1 MSGRTRRLGVRSR
14 LLLVVGGALA
24 LALVAG
30 LVGFSFL
37 LSRRLASDATALAR
51 AHAEVEEAAL
61 TVSSRGGLNAPEA
74 PPSGRV
80 AGQTWIFAGSRVLE
94 RPRANQD
101 LQTTAESLAG
111 GPARSYRAHDTRFY
125 ALPVLRDGRRYGTV
139 VAAIPLDAYDET
151 ERTGLVASLVFSFA
165 LLAVGLVIT
174 RWILGKA
181 LLPVSR
187 MTEDASK
194 WSDTDIDRRF
204 DLGEPYDELTRLAA
218 TLDALLDRLA
228 SSLRHEQRLTAEL
241 SHELRTPLARI
252 AAEAE
257 LALNRPREAADYQAS
272 LEAIRR
278 NADQMTRTIDA
289 LIAAARQ
296 DARLER
302 TTSDAR
308 QAVELAVGAAREAA
322 DARGID
328 VRVSLPD
335 NPLMVAVESDLLER
349 IVQPVLDN
357 AVRYGQ
363 AAVAVELGRNGAS
376 AVIAVDDDGPGV
388 NPDEC
393 DAIFEAGAR
402 GDAGRGKP
410 GAGLGLALARRLA
423 RSAGGDVI
431 VSEANGGGSFAV
443 RVPLA

>member
-1 MSGRTRRLGVRSR
+1 MRRGTRRLGVRSR
-14 LLLVVGGALA
+14 LLLAVGGALA
-24 LALVAG
+24 VALVAG
-30 LVGFSFL
+30 LIGFSLL

-51 AHAEVEEAAL
+51 AHAQVEEAAL
-61 TVSSRGGLNAPEA
+61 IFRNGRLTAPQA
-74 PPSGRV
+74 PPEGRV
-80 AGQTWIFAGSRVLE
+80 GGQTWIFAGPRVLE
-94 RPRANQD
+94 RPRANKRVQ
-101 LQTTAESLAG
+101 QTAESLAG
-111 GPARSYRAHDTRFY
+111 GPARSFTEHDTRFY
-125 ALPVLRDGRRYGTV
+125 ALPVFRDGRRYGTV

-151 ERTGLVASLVFSFA
+151 ERTGFVSSLVFAFA

-194 WSDTDIDRRF
+194 WSDSDIDRRF
-204 DLGEPYDELTRLAA
+204 DFGEPYDELTRLGA

-257 LALNRPREAADYQAS
+257 LALNRPREPEDYRAS
-272 LEAIRR
+272 IEAIRR

-308 QAVELAVGAAREAA
+308 DAVELAVVAAREAA
-322 DARGID
+322 EARGVE
-328 VRVSLPD
+328 VRVTVPD
-335 NPLMVAVESDLLER
+335 APLMVAVESDLLER

-363 AAVAVELGRNGAS
+363 TVVGVDLGRNGAS
-376 AVIAVDDDGPGV
+376 AVIAVADDGPGV
-388 NPDEC
+388 
-393 DAIFEAGAR
+393 DAEERERIFEPGAR
-402 GDAGRGKP
+402 GEAGRSTQ

-423 RSAGGDVI
+423 RSAGGDVT
-431 VSEANGGGSFAV
+431 VSEDHGGGAFAV
-443 RVPLA
+443 KVPLA

>member
-1 MSGRTRRLGVRSR
+1 MSGTTRRLGVRSR
-14 LLLVVGGALA
+14 LLLAVGVALA
-24 LALVAG
+24 VALVAG
-30 LVGFSFL
+30 LIGFSL
-37 LSRRLASDATALAR
+37 LLNRRLASDATALAR
-51 AHAEVEEAAL
+51 AHAQVEEAAL
-61 TVSSRGGLNAPEA
+61 VVQDGTLLAPKLPA
-74 PPSGRV
+74 KGRL
-80 AGQTWIFAGSRVLE
+80 AGQTWIFAGTSVLE
-94 RPRANQD
+94 RPRANED
-101 LQTTAESLAG
+101 LQQTAESLAG
-111 GPARSYRAHDTRFY
+111 GPARSFTEHDTRFY
-125 ALPVLRDGRRYGTV
+125 ALPVYRGGHRYGTV
-139 VAAIPLDAYDET
+139 VAGVPLDAYDET
-151 ERTGLVASLVFSFA
+151 ERTAFVSSLIFAFA
-165 LLAVGLVIT
+165 LLAVGLVAT

-204 DLGEPYDELTRLAA
+204 ELGEPYDELTRLAA

-257 LALNRPREAADYQAS
+257 LALNRPREPADYQAS

-322 DARGID
+322 DARGIE
-328 VRVSLPD
+328 VRVALPD
-335 NPLMVAVESDLLER
+335 DPLMVAVESDLLER
-349 IVQPVLDN
+349 MVQPVLDN

-363 AAVAVELGRNGAS
+363 TTVGVELGRNGAS

-388 NPDEC
+388 NPDER

-402 GDAGRGKP
+402 GDAGRGRP

-431 VSEANGGGSFAV
+431 VSEQNGGGSFAV
-443 RVPLA
+443 KVPLA

>member
-1 MSGRTRRLGVRSR
+1 MSRRTRRLGVRSR
-14 LLLVVGGALA
+14 LLLAVGAALA

-30 LVGFSFL
+30 LVGFSLL
-37 LSRRLASDATALAR
+37 LSRRLASDASALAR
-51 AHAEVEEAAL
+51 AHAQVEEAAL
-61 TVSSRGGLNAPEA
+61 VVVDGKLAAPEL
-74 PPSGRV
+74 PPEDRV
-80 AGQTWIFAGSRVLE
+80 AGQTWIFAGQRVLE
-94 RPRANQD
+94 RPRANQR
-101 LQTTAESLAG
+101 LQATAESLAG
-111 GPARSYRAHDTRFY
+111 GPARSFTAHDSRFY
-125 ALPVLRDGRRYGTV
+125 ALPVLRNGARYGTV
-139 VAAIPLDAYDET
+139 VSAIPLDAYDET
-151 ERTGLVASLVFSFA
+151 ERTGFVASLVFSVA
-165 LLAVGLVIT
+165 LLAVGLVVT

-194 WSDTDIDRRF
+194 WSDSDIDRRF
-204 DLGEPYDELTRLAA
+204 DLGEPYDELTRLGA

-257 LALNRPREAADYQAS
+257 LALNRPREPDDYRAS
-272 LEAIRR
+272 IEAIRR

-308 QAVELAVGAAREAA
+308 HAVELAVEAAREAA
-322 DARGID
+322 DARNIE
-328 VRVSLPD
+328 VRVAVPD
-335 NPLMVAVESDLLER
+335 APLIVAVESDLLER

-363 AAVAVELGRNGAS
+363 TAVGVELGRNGAS
-376 AVIAVDDDGPGV
+376 AVIAVADDGPGV
-388 NPDEC
+388 DPDER
-393 DAIFEAGAR
+393 DRIFEPGAR
-402 GDAGRGKP
+402 GEAGRGTQ

-423 RSAGGDVI
+423 RSAGGDVS
-431 VSEANGGGSFAV
+431 VSDNHGGGAFAV
-443 RVPLA
+443 KVPLA

>member
-1 MSGRTRRLGVRSR
+1 MSRGTRRLGVRSR
-14 LLLVVGGALA
+14 LLLAVGGALA
-24 LALVAG
+24 VALVAG
-30 LVGFSFL
+30 LIGFSLL

-51 AHAEVEEAAL
+51 AHAQVEEAAL
-61 TVSSRGGLNAPEA
+61 VVRGGTLAAPGA
-74 PPSGRV
+74 PPEGRV
-80 AGQTWIFAGSRVLE
+80 AGQTWIFAGPRVLE
-94 RPRANQD
+94 RPRASQR
-101 LQTTAESLAG
+101 LQVAAESLAG
-111 GPARSYRAHDTRFY
+111 GPARSFTAHDTRFY
-125 ALPVLRDGRRYGTV
+125 ALPIFRDGRRYGTV

-151 ERTGLVASLVFSFA
+151 ERTGFVSSLVFAFV

-194 WSDTDIDRRF
+194 WSDSDIDRRF
-204 DLGEPYDELTRLAA
+204 DFGEPYDELTRLGA

-257 LALNRPREAADYQAS
+257 LALNRPREPEDYRAS
-272 LEAIRR
+272 IEAIRR

-308 QAVELAVGAAREAA
+308 HAVELAVEAAREAA
-322 DARGID
+322 DARGVE
-328 VRVSLPD
+328 VRVAVPEA
-335 NPLMVAVESDLLER
+335 PLMVAVESDLLER

-363 AAVAVELGRNGAS
+363 TVVGVELGRNGAS
-376 AVIAVDDDGPGV
+376 AVIAVEDDGPGV
-388 NPDEC
+388 DPEERDR
-393 DAIFEAGAR
+393 IFEPGAR
-402 GDAGRGKP
+402 GEAGRSTQ

-431 VSEANGGGSFAV
+431 VSEDHGGGAFAV
-443 RVPLA
+443 KVPLA

>member
-1 MSGRTRRLGVRSR
+1 MSRHSRRLGVRSR
-14 LLLVVGGALA
+14 LLLAVGGALA
-24 LALVAG
+24 VALVAG
-30 LVGFSFL
+30 LIGFSLL

-51 AHAEVEEAAL
+51 AHAQVEEAAL
-61 TVSSRGGLNAPEA
+61 VVRNGKLATPES
-74 PPSGRV
+74 PPEGRV
-80 AGQTWIFAGSRVLE
+80 AGQTWIFAGPRALE
-94 RPRANQD
+94 RPRANQR
-101 LQTTAESLAG
+101 LQETAESLAG
-111 GPARSYRAHDTRFY
+111 GPARAFTEHDTRFY
-125 ALPVLRDGRRYGTV
+125 ALPIFRDGTRYGTV

-151 ERTGLVASLVFSFA
+151 ERTGFVSSLVFAFA

-194 WSDTDIDRRF
+194 WSDSDIDRRF
-204 DLGEPYDELTRLAA
+204 DFGEPYDELTRLGA

-257 LALNRPREAADYQAS
+257 LALNRPRDPEDYQAS
-272 LEAIRR
+272 IEAIRR

-308 QAVELAVGAAREAA
+308 QAVELAVEAAREAA
-322 DARGID
+322 DARGVE
-328 VRVSLPD
+328 VRVTVPD
-335 NPLMVAVESDLLER
+335 APLMVAVESDLLER

-363 AAVAVELGRNGAS
+363 TVVGVELGRNGAS
-376 AVIAVDDDGPGV
+376 AVIAVADDGPGV
-388 NPDEC
+388 APEEHDR
-393 DAIFEAGAR
+393 IFEPGAR
-402 GDAGRGKP
+402 GEAGRGTQ

-423 RSAGGDVI
+423 RSAGGDVT
-431 VSEANGGGSFAV
+431 VSEDRGGGAFAV
-443 RVPLA
+443 KVPLA

>member
-1 MSGRTRRLGVRSR
+1 MSRHSRRLGVRSR
-14 LLLVVGGALA
+14 LLLAVGGALA
-24 LALVAG
+24 VALVAG
-30 LVGFSFL
+30 LIGFSLL

-51 AHAEVEEAAL
+51 AHAQVEEAAL
-61 TVSSRGGLNAPEA
+61 VVRNGKLATPES
-74 PPSGRV
+74 PPEGRV
-80 AGQTWIFAGSRVLE
+80 AGQTWIFAGPRALE
-94 RPRANQD
+94 RPRASQR
-101 LQTTAESLAG
+101 LQETAESLAG
-111 GPARSYRAHDTRFY
+111 GPARAFTEHDTRFY
-125 ALPVLRDGRRYGTV
+125 ALPIFRDGTRYGTV

-151 ERTGLVASLVFSFA
+151 ERTGFVSSLVFAFA

-194 WSDTDIDRRF
+194 WSDSDIDRRF
-204 DLGEPYDELTRLAA
+204 DFGEPYDELTRLGA

-257 LALNRPREAADYQAS
+257 LALNRPRDPEDYQAS
-272 LEAIRR
+272 IEAIRR

-308 QAVELAVGAAREAA
+308 QAVELAVEAAREAA
-322 DARGID
+322 DARGVE
-328 VRVSLPD
+328 VRVTVPD
-335 NPLMVAVESDLLER
+335 APLMVAVESDLLER

-357 AVRYGQ
+357 AVRYGRT
-363 AAVAVELGRNGAS
+363 VVGVELGRNGAS
-376 AVIAVDDDGPGV
+376 AVIAVADDGPGV
-388 NPDEC
+388 APEEHDR
-393 DAIFEAGAR
+393 IFEPGAR
-402 GDAGRGKP
+402 GEAGRGTQ

-423 RSAGGDVI
+423 RSAGGDVT
-431 VSEANGGGSFAV
+431 VSEDRGGGAFAV
-443 RVPLA
+443 KVPLA